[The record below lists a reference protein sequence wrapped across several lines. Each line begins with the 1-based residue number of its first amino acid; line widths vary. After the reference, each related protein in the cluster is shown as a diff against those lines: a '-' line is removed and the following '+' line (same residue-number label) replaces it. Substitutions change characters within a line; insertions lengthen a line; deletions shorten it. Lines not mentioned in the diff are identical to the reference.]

1 MVGSGGGVGSA
12 GWVWGMPH
20 LHNRK
25 RFAEVSRFGW
35 IIEMKTDNKPDFG
48 FGLTHYS
55 GTELT
60 CPNLLNLGKGENGAG
75 VTFSFHS
82 LWCWEG

>member
-1 MVGSGGGVGSA
+1 MGSA

-20 LHNRK
+20 LHDRK